1 MLFVFDENFPIEF
14 VRGFSVL
21 EKANRRSK
29 IHVEVI
35 FSPELRGCKIGS
47 VDEDII
53 KASSNKDAVIVTHDS
68 DFKRIK
74 HYKTLLIEHKVGYI
88 YFKVPKG
95 VYEYWDI
102 VKAFINKWE
111 ELKEKIVD
119 SDIPFAF
126 EVSKQGQITKLKF

>member
-29 IHVEVI
+29 INVEVV
-35 FSPELRGCKIGS
+35 FSPELKGCRIGS
-47 VDEDII
+47 DDIDII
-53 KASSNKDAVIVTHDS
+53 KAASNKSAVIVTHDS

-74 HYKTLLIEHKVGYI
+74 HYKRLLIEHKVGYI

-95 VYEYWDI
+95 IYEYWDI

-111 ELKEKIVD
+111 ELKDHISN

-126 EVSKQGQITKLKF
+126 EVSRQGQITKLKF

>member
-14 VRGFSVL
+14 VRGFSIL

-29 IHVEVI
+29 IHIEVV
-35 FSPELRGCKIGS
+35 FAPELNSCKIGS
-47 VDEDII
+47 TDIEII
-53 KASSNKDAVIVTHDS
+53 KALTNKDAVIITHDS

-74 HYKTLLIEHKVGYI
+74 HYKPLLIEHNVGYI

-102 VKAFINKWE
+102 VKAFVNKWE
-111 ELKEKIVD
+111 ELKTEI
-119 SDIPFAF
+119 STSNSPFAF
-126 EVSKQGQITKLKF
+126 EVNKQGQINKLSF

>member
-1 MLFVFDENFPIEF
+1 MLFVFDENFPVEF
-14 VRGFSVL
+14 VHGFSVL

-29 IHVEVI
+29 ISVEVV
-35 FSPELRGCKIGS
+35 FSPEFNGCKIGS
-47 VDEDII
+47 IDTDII
-53 KASSNKDAVIVTHDS
+53 KAASNKYAVIVTHDS

-111 ELKEKIVD
+111 ELKEQI
-119 SDIPFAF
+119 SNSEIPFAF
-126 EVSKQGQITKLKF
+126 EVSKQGQITKLNF